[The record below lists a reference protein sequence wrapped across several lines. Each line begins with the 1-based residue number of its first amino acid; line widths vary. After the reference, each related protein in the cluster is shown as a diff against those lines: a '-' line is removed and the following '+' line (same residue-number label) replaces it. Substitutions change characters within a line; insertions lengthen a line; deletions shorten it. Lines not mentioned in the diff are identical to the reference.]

1 MPNLAK
7 LQIAF
12 KNIYVRIGTGVLVA
26 ALVWLFM
33 FRGDVAQDTTPL
45 IHSQNIA
52 EITSLAARKDQ
63 LDYLLVARPLSES
76 PRYVFKFKNES
87 ALHVVK
93 VPSTSHFALER
104 EVLLKNAIPY
114 SIAKE
119 DFLASHKAVLL
130 DEGENGTAAEVTGFL
145 KRHMLDILLIGLII
159 YALKFGIPG
168 MGMNA
173 SVISP
178 DKLKGSMD
186 DLIGMEDI
194 KQEVLHLEDMIRN
207 RAEYKSHNIDKPF
220 NVMLTGPAGTGKTKL
235 VGYLAKKLGVP
246 LIQASG
252 SALESGFVGGG
263 SKALNALYRK
273 ACAHGNCMI
282 FLDEAQTLFMPRG
295 RGEKKWEDDTAT
307 TLLGLLDGVKSDKGA
322 GVIWVVAVNFENT
335 SSEMDEAMLRR
346 FSVKIN
352 FRLPNKNERSELLKN
367 FLSRKKDGLVDW
379 NDLDHGFQQGRAE
392 VGRHFGDLAQVEV
405 VPVDQAVLFAGQEIF
420 QQLAALILIGQAEI
434 DLDGEAAQH
443 GFVHFRRGI
452 VEVGGDHPDDAGALV
467 ALDAI
472 EQAQQGVG
480 GVVFPFLFTAAAGHE
495 QGLGFVQENHAIAV
509 GAGLAIQGVQGF
521 RAAAHETRFQRRA
534 GGLDQGHAQLLGQ
547 IPHQLGFT
555 CAGRARQH
563 DVEGLVDIVR
573 FVLGAVADHVFQVQH
588 FLLDV
593 FHADQV
599 VHAALELVGRDD
611 GGVHAHAG
619 NAEFQGVDDQAD
631 QQDVEHV
638 ALQEARHFGRGA
650 VFAFIEQHGFVG
662 GEEIFLGDGIGD
674 GVLQQHFALQRKVG
688 GAGHLDDVQ
697 RRFVLELEDVAG
709 RFRQGPRHQ

>member
-12 KNIYVRIGTGVLVA
+12 KNMYVRISAGLLA
-26 ALVWLFM
+26 ASLVWLFM
-33 FRGDVAQDTTPL
+33 VRGDVVQDPTPL

-52 EITSLAARKDQ
+52 EITSLAVRKDQ
-63 LDYLLVARPLSES
+63 LDYLLVAKPLSES
-76 PRYVFKFKNES
+76 PRYVFKFKNEA

-93 VPSTSHFALER
+93 VPSTSHLSLER

-130 DEGENGTAAEVTGFL
+130 DEGESSAAAEASAFL
-145 KRHMLDILLIGLII
+145 KRHALDILLIGLII

-173 SVISP
+173 SVIAP

-235 VGYLAKKLGVP
+235 VGYLAKKLNVP

-295 RGEKKWEDDTAT
+295 RGEKKWEDDTAN

-322 GVIWVVAVNFENT
+322 GVIWVVASNFDDA

-352 FRLPNKNERSELLKN
+352 FRLPNKNERGELLKS
-367 FLSRKKDGLVDW
+367 FLSRKKEGLVDW
-379 NDLDHGFQQGRAE
+379 NDLDLGQVAEMTANLSPALLETVVERASMISIQEKTIINTDLMFRAFERATIGLTDRATTAEKHKQRERIALHELGHFFMQIDPYLRQGMSLQEVKEKSHLLKISTESVSKIGALGYVLQSGDDVSLRTLEELEQDVIQLYGGVAAE
-392 VGRHFGDLAQVEV
+392 ELFYGARGISVGSQNDIEKATKMLNLMVNRLSMYSRSKIDYTQLGQEHTGEHSIRQVEEKS
-405 VPVDQAVLFAGQEIF
+405 DELYSYTLGAIRDYKAV
-420 QQLAALILIGQAEI
+420 
-434 DLDGEAAQH
+434 
-443 GFVHFRRGI
+443 
-452 VEVGGDHPDDAGALV
+452 
-467 ALDAI
+467 I
-472 EQAQQGVG
+472 ESIKDT
-480 GVVFPFLFTAAAGHE
+480 L
-495 QGLGFVQENHAIAV
+495 
-509 GAGLAIQGVQGF
+509 
-521 RAAAHETRFQRRA
+521 
-534 GGLDQGHAQLLGQ
+534 LDQY
-547 IPHQLGFT
+547 
-555 CAGRARQH
+555 
-563 DVEGLVDIVR
+563 
-573 FVLGAVADHVFQVQH
+573 VLSKD
-588 FLLDV
+588 
-593 FHADQV
+593 
-599 VHAALELVGRDD
+599 
-611 GGVHAHAG
+611 
-619 NAEFQGVDDQAD
+619 
-631 QQDVEHV
+631 
-638 ALQEARHFGRGA
+638 A
-650 VFAFIEQHGFVG
+650 VFALL
-662 GEEIFLGDGIGD
+662 EERRELLMAQLAGSRGA
-674 GVLQQHFALQRKVG
+674 ALKLCE
-688 GAGHLDDVQ
+688 GAAV
-697 RRFVLELEDVAG
+697 
-709 RFRQGPRHQ
+709 